1 MTNAPRPRWIV
12 ATVFA
17 LVVMITWTLVAK
29 YLAPLLFDLALALH
43 GEGGDAGGGGRSAAL
58 AGAGVMWDFWPL
70 THVALAVGLWRRHR
84 LVWIY
89 GVTLALAESA
99 VVLTKF
105 FFFLRAPEWTFWKL
119 LWFTNKVY
127 VLLFFLCLLY
137 VLFGPGRRDLGER
150 LDAGHQG
157 HQGRREAGA

>member
-1 MTNAPRPRWIV
+1 MTPGPRPRWIV

-29 YLAPLLFDLALALH
+29 YLAPLLFDLALALQ
-43 GEGGDAGGGGRSAAL
+43 GDDGGSGGSGGGGAL
-58 AGAGVMWDFWPL
+58 AGAGVMWDLWPL
-70 THVALAVGLWRRHR
+70 AHIALAVGLWRRHR

-89 GVTLALAESA
+89 GVSLALAESA

-105 FFFLRAPEWTFWKL
+105 YFFLRAPEWTFWKL

-137 VLFGPGRRDLGER
+137 VLLGPGRRELGGR
-150 LDAGHQG
+150 LVASPA
-157 HQGRREAGA
+157 GRREGGA